1 MKLSYEQPSELTAQE
16 VAIINE
22 IAAEGFGIA
31 DPTDMLAD
39 TLRHVEAADVVQRA
53 YHEGETIGFA
63 LYLERL
69 WRTSY

>member
-1 MKLSYEQPSELTAQE
+1 MKLSYEQPSELTTQE
-16 VAIINE
+16 IAVINE

-31 DPTDMLAD
+31 DPADMLMD

-53 YHEGETIGFA
+53 HHEGEAIGFA

>member
-1 MKLSYEQPSELTAQE
+1 MKLSYERPSELTAKE
-16 VAIINE
+16 LAVINE

-31 DPTDMLAD
+31 NPADMLAD
-39 TLRHVEAADVVQRA
+39 TLRHVETADVVQRA
-53 YHEGETIGFA
+53 HHEGETIGFA